1 MLDTLMN
8 ASYKVAHIRF
18 RYNIFPSVILSKLLG
33 RKLNKVEKGLTEYDL
48 LVDLPYLTVRMNDAL
63 SNLSALAK
71 SNDVLRHL
79 ILDGSA
85 DTTSWSL
92 FPEFQKA
99 YNEFMQCFGWK
110 STASYIAFSSTS
122 WNENPD
128 LLVDVLKLSMK
139 SKSSKTQINK
149 YKTILAKVN
158 TTFNPQTAAKMI
170 NQVEQIRAYHINR
183 EESLYLLETCF
194 GLSRRIIYEIENRFS
209 HIFLQH
215 RDILFLTVDEVKG
228 LIWKEQEEACHK
240 AIERRKKMRIYNDA
254 LWNEIEISAKGNEA
268 GVLKGSTGNRGTV
281 KARARVILSL
291 DGFHLMQPGEVL
303 VCRYTDPSWTPLFPL
318 AAAVVSDTGG
328 PLSHSAIVAR
338 EYGIPAV
345 LGCGNATKLIQ
356 SGDVVLVDGDN
367 GRVIMSQ

>member
-1 MLDTLMN
+1 
-8 ASYKVAHIRF
+8 
-18 RYNIFPSVILSKLLG
+18 YNIFPSIILSKLLLC
-33 RKLNKVEKGLTEYDL
+33 KLNKIEKGMTEYDL

-63 SNLSALAK
+63 SNLSALAT
-71 SNDVLRHL
+71 SNDALRQM
-79 ILDGSA
+79 ILDDSA
-85 DTTSWSL
+85 DATALGVCS
-92 FPEFQKA
+92 EFQEA
-99 YNEFMQCFGWK
+99 YIDFMRCYGWK
-110 STASYIAFSSTS
+110 STASYIAFSATS
-122 WNENPD
+122 WNEKPE
-128 LLVDVLKLSMK
+128 LLFEILKLSMK
-139 SKSSKTQINK
+139 SKSSKTRTNK
-149 YKTILAKVN
+149 YKTILQKINA
-158 TTFNPQTAAKMI
+158 TFRSQTAQKMI
-170 NQVEQIRAYHINR
+170 SRVEQIRAYHINR

-194 GLSRRIIYEIENRFS
+194 GLSRRVIYEIEKRFP
-209 HIFLQH
+209 HIFPQH

-240 AIERRKKMRIYNDA
+240 AIEQRKKVRIYNNA
-254 LWNEIEISAKGNEA
+254 LWNEVEIGAIGSETS
-268 GVLKGSTGNRGTV
+268 VLKGSSGSRGII

-291 DGFHLMQPGEVL
+291 DEFHLMQQDEVL

-318 AAAVVSDTGG
+318 ASAVVSDTGG